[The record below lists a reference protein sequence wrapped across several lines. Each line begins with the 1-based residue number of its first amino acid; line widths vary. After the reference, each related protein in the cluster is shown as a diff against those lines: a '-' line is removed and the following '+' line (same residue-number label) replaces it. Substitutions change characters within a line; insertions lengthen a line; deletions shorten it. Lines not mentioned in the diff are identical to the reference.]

1 MSENNV
7 NTKTYFLD
15 SSKHFVEVELVKET
29 SHKRQ
34 VKVLEGVKKGKII
47 SVHPHGV
54 AWGRVYPRIFHS
66 KEKPTDVF
74 NFKGRVLLK
83 NKNSMTD
90 KNYRFQ
96 PFLSHVID
104 GVNSKENI
112 LLTGGTGVG
121 KTTHVVK
128 LAEAI
133 GQDVLRVNFN
143 AETRLSDFVGKMHVI
158 NGETRWVDGILPMAM
173 RKGMWLLMDEID
185 MADPSILSLLHP
197 ILEPNP
203 VLVLK
208 ENGGEAIK
216 AHPNFQIFATANSV
230 GAMQDRGSTYTGTN
244 QLNEAFL
251 DRWIIIHVQNLV
263 EKEEIKVVKS
273 NVRGL
278 KNRWAKRIVEFA
290 NLVRNNDNSLG
301 IDFNSDNFSTRRVI
315 TWAQKTAL
323 LCSPIEGAKLAWVD
337 KVASGERETLMRVLD
352 THFGNEKKKKSLG
365 ADSLTL
371 LKKKRGRPVGSKNK
385 LIIVETKAMVSAME
399 T

>member
-1 MSENNV
+1 MTEAIK
-7 NTKTYFLD
+7 TKTYFLD
-15 SSKHFVEVELVKET
+15 RSKHFVEVELVKET

-34 VKVLEGVKKGKII
+34 VKVLEGVKKGKTI

-54 AWGRVYPRIFHS
+54 AWGKTYPRVFQAT
-66 KEKPTDVF
+66 EKPTDVF

-83 NKNSMTD
+83 NKNGVTD
-90 KNYRFQ
+90 KGYRFQ

-104 GVNSKENI
+104 GVNSKENV

-185 MADPSILSLLHP
+185 MADPSILALLHP

-203 VLVLK
+203 ILVLK
-208 ENGGEAIK
+208 ENNGEQIK
-216 AHPNFQIFATANSV
+216 AHPNFRIFATANSV
-230 GAMQDRGSTYTGTN
+230 GAMQDRAGTYTGTN

-251 DRWIIIHVQNLV
+251 DRWLIIHVPNLI

-315 TWAQKTAL
+315 AWAQKTAL
-323 LCSPIEGAKLAWVD
+323 LRSPIEGAKLAWVD

-352 THFGNEKKKKSLG
+352 THFGNEKKEKPLG
-365 ADSLTL
+365 SDGLTL
-371 LKKKRGRPVGSKNK
+371 VKKKRGRPKGSKNGVRI
-385 LIIVETKAMVSAME
+385 LETKTMASAVAA
-399 T
+399 